1 MKHLTAIMILCMLV
15 FASCQKEP
23 ALTNAKDISYSES
36 DFVDNEVIG
45 LNANKDGV
53 RRSNLKV
60 VIRQV
65 NNTENTYR
73 LVLKVDSVA
82 LNADAAELDPK
93 FEPIYSLD
101 VVVYA
106 GLSVTDPNN
115 PDIDKALFTKE
126 QMVFR
131 KQSENGYFV
140 YVSDP
145 FTTDV
150 KFDYELVGVD
160 YTIKVQSNSLPI
172 EVSAKS
178 QYFILPSGK
187 SVEQAPD
194 IAKIRLSGPGRS
206 GAGASAVFGKL
217 KVTTFDDPIGE
228 VTKIIFKGTV
238 TGTSNKSKEDKTV
251 PLDVLLETQDVN
263 RTIGVNTWTNGG
275 CISFLDP
282 ETNEWKCEDVLSS
295 LYTNLRDAKGTFFL
309 LDGNGRTVTT
319 VVEDDLF
326 SKRNLEK

>member
-1 MKHLTAIMILCMLV
+1 MKNLTAIMILCMLV

-36 DFVDNEVIG
+36 DFVDNEVINP
-45 LNANKDGV
+45 NANKDGV
-53 RRSNLKV
+53 RRSNMKV

-65 NNTENTYR
+65 NNAVNTYR
-73 LVLKVDSVA
+73 LVLKVDSVN
-82 LNADAAELDPK
+82 LNTTAAELDPK
-93 FEPIYSLD
+93 YEPIYSLD

-115 PDIDKALFTKE
+115 PDLDQAIFTKE

-145 FTTDV
+145 FTTDI
-150 KFDYELVGVD
+150 KFDYELVGID
-160 YTIKVQSNSLPI
+160 YTIKIQSNSLPI

-194 IAKIRLSGPGRS
+194 IAKIKLSGPGRS

-217 KVTTFDDPIGE
+217 KVTTFDDPIGA
-228 VTKIIFKGTV
+228 VTQIIFKGTV

-251 PLDVLLETQDVN
+251 PLETILATQDVN
-263 RTIGVNTWTNGG
+263 RTVGVNTWTNNT
-275 CISFLDP
+275 CINFFDP
-282 ETNEWKCEDVLSS
+282 ETKEWKCEDALSS
-295 LYTNLRDAKGTFFL
+295 LYTNLRDAKGTFYL
-309 LDGNGRTVTT
+309 LDRDGREIASKTIPFYTVT
-319 VVEDDLF
+319 VE
-326 SKRNLEK
+326 